1 MRLRLYS
8 KRKVK
13 QYIQY
18 FSIYYLREQSNFVSL
33 QTSRA
38 KVMRWTFEGKD
49 PYHQSKGHAIIRVFT
64 GNV

>member
-13 QYIQY
+13 EYQY

-33 QTSRA
+33 QTN